1 MKWYTTSD
9 VASLLGLPR
18 QQVRAFARRGF
29 LHPERGP
36 QNEYRFS
43 FQDLVLLRTAAG
55 LRAQNIPARRIREA
69 LERLRDALPEGR
81 SLSELRIAA
90 EGDRIIVNDGDAA
103 WNPVSG
109 QYHLDFSVAELG
121 EKVAPL
127 AGRAARAARDAGAEL
142 TAQHWYELGVDLE
155 AYAPAE
161 ARRAYER
168 ALEIDPAHADTHVN
182 LGRLLHDA
190 GDAAAAE
197 LHYRDALEAGPSATA
212 AFDLAIALEDQG
224 RLGEAGRAYRRA
236 IALDPDFIDAH
247 YNLAMLL
254 EKRGRKAEAF
264 RHLAIC
270 KRLIDAKSGGR

>member
-9 VASLLGLPR
+9 VASLLGLAP

-36 QNEYRFS
+36 HNEYRFS
-43 FQDLVLLRTAAG
+43 FQDLVLLRTAAA
-55 LRAQNIPARRIREA
+55 LRAQDIPARRIREA
-69 LERLRDALPEGR
+69 LERLRDVLPEGR
-81 SLSELRIAA
+81 PLSELRIAA
-90 EGDRIIVNDGDAA
+90 EGDRIVVSDGSAA
-103 WNPVSG
+103 WNPLSG

-127 AGRAARAARDAGAEL
+127 AGRAERAARAAGPQL
-142 TAQHWYELGVDLE
+142 GAQHWYELGLDLE

-168 ALEIDPAHADTHVN
+168 ALELEPGHADAHVN

-190 GDAAAAE
+190 GDPAAAE
-197 LHYRDALEAGPSATA
+197 LHYRDALEAGPNATA

-224 RLGEAGRAYRRA
+224 RLQEAGRAYRRA
-236 IALDPDFIDAH
+236 IAQDPDFI
-247 YNLAMLL
+247 
-254 EKRGRKAEAF
+254 
-264 RHLAIC
+264 
-270 KRLIDAKSGGR
+270 